1 MKPPQQANSGLI
13 QGPCL
18 LLSIYSGKSRLPSE
32 LVGANRGQETEL
44 RESFCRTGHVVG
56 SMFRERPAVRAV
68 CHSEKGWKESVINRV
83 RKAVCVCTCA
93 HVCTCVCAC
102 VMLGI
107 LKLEGT
113 AADILK

>member
-68 CHSEKGWKESVINRV
+68 CPSEKGWKESVINRV

-93 HVCTCVCAC
+93 RVCTCVCAC